1 MFRVLYWVLG
11 VSLVILIVTGV
22 GLHAVARPGW
32 PLLGRVSAKTIESL
46 VLTAEKTK
54 RSPESVE
61 ALRTLDWAV
70 SVPRKI
76 DLNNGVGFSNGA
88 TTLDLRAIYDDHFL
102 YVRAQWVDPTDS
114 TLYWPVKRTA
124 DGWHYMQ
131 TSLHDEQI
139 HYEDKFAMVFPIG
152 HQPAFTQ
159 FGCALSC
166 HQGKDTDRFPYGYKA
181 SKTPIDVWHW
191 KGSRSGSVGYIDDK
205 YWHHADMNRKDVGR
219 YGDGGQSA
227 PYTKNINKEQ
237 TAPLYLPK
245 DESYVINNG
254 GALKREGA
262 VEYSEELA
270 KDIPEGTLVP
280 GVVVSAFEGDRGDV
294 ECAHDYSN
302 GKHTLWIRRKLDT
315 GSSNDARFVPGDS
328 IPFCVSAFDHA
339 AKRHAYHLAVYT
351 LYLKPPAE

>member
-1 MFRVLYWVLG
+1 MKNEKPPCHFLFRVLYWVLG

-70 SVPRKI
+70 SMPRKI

-102 YVRAQWVDPTDS
+102 YVRAQWVDP
-114 TLYWPVKRTA
+114 
-124 DGWHYMQ
+124 
-131 TSLHDEQI
+131 
-139 HYEDKFAMVFPIG
+139 
-152 HQPAFTQ
+152 
-159 FGCALSC
+159 
-166 HQGKDTDRFPYGYKA
+166 
-181 SKTPIDVWHW
+181 
-191 KGSRSGSVGYIDDK
+191 
-205 YWHHADMNRKDVGR
+205 
-219 YGDGGQSA
+219 
-227 PYTKNINKEQ
+227 
-237 TAPLYLPK
+237 
-245 DESYVINNG
+245 
-254 GALKREGA
+254 
-262 VEYSEELA
+262 
-270 KDIPEGTLVP
+270 
-280 GVVVSAFEGDRGDV
+280 
-294 ECAHDYSN
+294 
-302 GKHTLWIRRKLDT
+302 
-315 GSSNDARFVPGDS
+315 GDS